1 IILFEQRRRLIAQR
15 LADHEKLEQ
24 RVAERTEDLHTIN
37 EQLRAEINER
47 LRAERAERDAQA
59 GLVQAA
65 KLASLGQALAGVAH
79 EISQPLAALATH
91 LASARLLENRRNGS
105 ELTPVIAAMDKVVER
120 LATLTGHL
128 KTFSRKETQ
137 RATSADVGTAIGN
150 ALALTD
156 HRLKQAGIDIEYR
169 RPRPPI

>member
-1 IILFEQRRRLIAQR
+1 
-15 LADHEKLEQ
+15 
-24 RVAERTEDLHTIN
+24 
-37 EQLRAEINER
+37 
-47 LRAERAERDAQA
+47 
-59 GLVQAA
+59 
-65 KLASLGQALAGVAH
+65 
-79 EISQPLAALATH
+79 
-91 LASARLLENRRNGS
+91 RRNGS

-169 RPRPPI
+169 RPRPPIGVAMNPVHLEQVLINLIANATDAMEERPIRVLSIGITAEAGRAIIAITDTGAGIA